1 MAPSERFEM
10 AFSDMSQKSTR
21 FSNANF
27 CSSVTRPLFSK
38 TFPHEAEMLRFY
50 VFPFRLCDELIANPN
65 PQHLRYAVFFHGYSV
80 FPVSK
85 INVVVDAKG
94 EIGM

>member
-27 CSSVTRPLFSK
+27 CSSVMRPLYSK
-38 TFPHEAEMLRFY
+38 IFPHEAEMLRFY
-50 VFPFRLCDELIANPN
+50 MFPFRPCDELTANPD
-65 PQHLRYAVFFHGYSV
+65 PQHLRYAVFFHGYAV
-80 FPVSK
+80 FSASK
-85 INVVVDAKG
+85 IDIVFDAKG
-94 EIGM
+94 KIGM